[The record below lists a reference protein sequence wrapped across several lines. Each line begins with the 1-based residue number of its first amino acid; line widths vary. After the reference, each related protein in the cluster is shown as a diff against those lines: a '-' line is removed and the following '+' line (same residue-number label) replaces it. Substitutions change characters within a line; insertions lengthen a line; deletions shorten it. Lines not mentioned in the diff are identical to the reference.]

1 MRDGYSGLFG
11 FVDSPRRYGVEEGV
25 ERLAD
30 LLHEFAR
37 EKAVYVISHKI
48 EMADHFDNIIRVRKE
63 DGVSKIV

>member
-1 MRDGYSGLFG
+1 MI
-11 FVDSPRRYGVEEGV
+11 EGV

-63 DGVSKIV
+63 DEVSRIV